1 VELVVLV
8 GVKPVELVAD
18 EVEEGEPFDGLTSI
32 LSITLL
38 MQIIIS
44 NVELLEYVRHDSIPQ
59 LS

>member
-8 GVKPVELVAD
+8 GVKPVEFVAD

-32 LSITLL
+32 LSIILL

-44 NVELLEYVRHDSIPQ
+44 NVELLE
-59 LS
+59 